1 MICLP
6 ASVTHAITHRN
17 LLDVLNLATTKL
29 RRSGEKR
36 VASSYTTNCIQ
47 LTLFI
52 LPCLVKCVNNAV
64 FSLIGSYDAF
74 ELNQLFKYSALCASL
89 QALFLKRMED

>member
-6 ASVTHAITHRN
+6 AQVIHALVMESTSCA
-17 LLDVLNLATTKL
+17 NLATTSL

-36 VASSYTTNCIQ
+36 VAPSYTTNCIQ

>member
-1 MICLP
+1 MHVCIE
-6 ASVTHAITHRN
+6 ITKCA
-17 LLDVLNLATTKL
+17 NLATTTL

-52 LPCLVKCVNNAV
+52 LPCFVSFVNNPV
-64 FSLIGSYDAF
+64 EHVVGCIGYV
-74 ELNQLFKYSALCASL
+74 
-89 QALFLKRMED
+89 